1 MKNKEIKFTDLGV
14 IDYKEAW
21 DYQEKLFQKA
31 LDIKAE
37 NFSKPE
43 VDQTIVPNELLF
55 CIHPHVYTLGKSGDK
70 QNLLVAEHFL
80 KTKGVDYY
88 HINRGG
94 DITYHGPGQLVAYP
108 IFDLKN
114 YDLSIKQYIEALEE
128 VIIIVLKDYGIKAG
142 RIQEATGV
150 WLDVGTSKA
159 RKICAIGVKAS
170 RYVSM
175 HGLAFNVNTDLDY
188 YGYINP
194 CGITDKGVTSLAKEL
209 GNQISMEEISKKTL
223 QAFKHVFGG
232 E

>member
-1 MKNKEIKFTDLGV
+1 MNINKEIKFTDLGV
-14 IDYKEAW
+14 IDYKKAW
-21 DYQEKLFQKA
+21 DYQEELFHKA
-31 LDIKAE
+31 LDKKAE
-37 NFSKPE
+37 NFKLPE
-43 VDQTIVPNELLF
+43 DQQQAVSNELLF
-55 CIHPHVYTLGKSGDK
+55 CIHPHVFTLGKSGDI

-114 YDLSIKQYIEALEE
+114 YDLSIKEYIHSLEE
-128 VIIIVLKDYGIKAG
+128 VIIHVLKDYNIEAG
-142 RIQEATGV
+142 RIPESTGV
-150 WLDVGTSKA
+150 WLDVGKPSA

-175 HGLAFNVNTDLDY
+175 HGLAFNINTDLDY

-194 CGITDKGVTSLAKEL
+194 CGITDKGVTSLKKEL
-209 GNQISMEEISKKTL
+209 GYEVPMDEIAEKTL
-223 QAFKHVFGG
+223 KAFKEVFR
-232 E
+232 